1 MSTKETILASVL
13 KNQPALMPLPEIYGY
28 EGDQSLNLENYCSTF
43 NGIGGK
49 VLVVEQARDVGA
61 FISQNFSGT
70 GRILTTLSTI
80 GAVAERYHPGLEPHS
95 LQDVELAVIG
105 AQFGV
110 AENGAV
116 WLTEENMGHRIL
128 PFICQHLLVVLPAD
142 HIVPTMYEAYAQIGE
157 DPYGFGVFIGGPS
170 KTADIEQSLVMGAHG
185 PITMTVLLV
194 KNNLPD
200 TN

>member
-13 KNQPALMPLPEIYGY
+13 KNQPALMPLPEIHGY
-28 EGDQSLNLENYCSTF
+28 EGNQQQHLENYCSTF

-49 VLVVEQARDVGA
+49 VLVVEQVGDVEA
-61 FISQNFSGT
+61 FIRDNFGGT
-70 GRILTTLSTI
+70 GRILTTL
-80 GAVAERYHPGLEPHS
+80 PGLAGTAEQFHAGLEAHS

-116 WLTEENMGHRIL
+116 WLTEDNMGHRIL
-128 PFICQHLLVVLPAD
+128 PFICQHLLVVLAAD
-142 HIVPTMYEAYAQIGE
+142 DIVPTMYEAYARIGD

-185 PITMTVLLV
+185 PITMTVLLL
-194 KNNLPD
+194 KNKLPD